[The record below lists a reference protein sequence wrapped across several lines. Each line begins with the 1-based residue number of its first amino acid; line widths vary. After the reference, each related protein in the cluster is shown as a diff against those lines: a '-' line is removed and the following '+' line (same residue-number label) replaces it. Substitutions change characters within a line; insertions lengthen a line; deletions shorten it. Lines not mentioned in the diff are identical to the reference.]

1 MKKTVSILIPLVLLV
16 CLLGTALADIPTI
29 SKFDGTFSVR
39 NGISFGMSGKDV
51 EAIETGLGSSKVYN
65 KEYLEFKGSAAGY
78 SDVYVRYYFN
88 QKSSMN
94 DLYTFDYEI
103 GRLADWTQSEGAKE
117 YEKLVNAMLSK
128 YGNPFYSAK
137 DEELFPLFSSA
148 YNFLGVVED
157 YYNLRDFN
165 QWIVEYDDGYIV
177 IDAVLSQ
184 MDKSIIS
191 SSYPYFCH
199 IGYRRITKQDFD
211 QVMLQ
216 LDQNKKNKEEAINND
231 L

>member
-1 MKKTVSILIPLVLLV
+1 MKKGISIFILFVLLV
-16 CLLGTALADIPTI
+16 CVFGSALADTPTVP
-29 SKFDGTFSVR
+29 KFDGTFSVR
-39 NGISFGMSGKDV
+39 NGISFGMSGKDI
-51 EAIETGLGSSKVYN
+51 ETIETGLGSNKVTD
-65 KEYLEFKGSAAGY
+65 KEYLQFKGSAAGY
-78 SDVYVRYYFN
+78 SDVNVRYYFN

-103 GRLADWTQSEGAKE
+103 GRYADWTQSEGTKE

-128 YGNPFYSAK
+128 YGDPFYSAK

-148 YNFLGVVED
+148 YNFLGVVKD

-184 MDKSIIS
+184 MDRSIIS
-191 SSYPYFCH
+191 SSYPFFCH
-199 IGYRRITKQDFD
+199 IGYRRITKEEFD

-216 LDQNKKNKEEAINND
+216 LDQNKKDKEDAINND